1 MRILALDTALGAC
14 SVALV
19 EDGTIRARRYQDRTR
34 GHAEVLMDLVSEV
47 EDEAG
52 FCSLDC
58 DRLAVTVGPGTFTG
72 LRVSLAAARGLA
84 LATGLALVGVTTLQA
99 IAAGAKVDNIVEGG
113 QVIALLD
120 AKRGEVYGQIFAGGP
135 EVTPIT
141 QPLVLTHERA
151 EALVRHALDQNTSG
165 EGPVVLVGTG
175 ASLIAERIGAAA
187 LASVSDA
194 PVQPDAAIIA
204 KLAAMVSDP
213 ASAPPVP
220 LYLRDPDA
228 KLPSRNPLIV

>member
-14 SVALV
+14 SVALL
-19 EDGTIRARRYQDRTR
+19 EDGTICARRYQARTR

-47 EDEAG
+47 EEEAG
-52 FCSLDC
+52 FRSLEC

-84 LATGLALVGVTTLQA
+84 LATGLPLVGITTLQA
-99 IAAGAKVDNIVEGG
+99 IAAGATANVKAEHG

-120 AKRGEVYGQIFAGGP
+120 AKRGEVYGQVFEAGSETVP
-135 EVTPIT
+135 VT
-141 QPLVLTHERA
+141 QPQVLTCEAA
-151 EALVRHALDQNTSG
+151 EALVRDVMGQG
-165 EGPVVLVGTG
+165 EARLVGTG
-175 ASLIAERIGAAA
+175 ATLVAERIGAAA
-187 LASVSDA
+187 LASVSSA
-194 PVQPDAAIIA
+194 PDQPDAAIIA
-204 KLAAMVSDP
+204 RLAARVPDP

-228 KLPSRNPLIV
+228 KLPSRNPLVV

>member
-14 SVALV
+14 SVAQV
-19 EDGTIRARRYQDRTR
+19 QDGVIRARRYQDRTR

-47 EDEAG
+47 EAEAG
-52 FCSLDC
+52 FRSLDC

-84 LATGLALVGVTTLQA
+84 LATGLPLVGITTLQA
-99 IAAGAKVDNIVEGG
+99 IAAGAEVEHG

-120 AKRGEVYGQIFAGGP
+120 AKRGEVYGQVFAAGS
-135 EVTPIT
+135 ETTPLT
-141 QPLVLTHERA
+141 QPQVLTHQKA
-151 EALVRHALDQNTSG
+151 EALVRHALEQNTPR
-165 EGPVVLVGTG
+165 EGSVVLVGTG
-175 ASLIAERIGAAA
+175 ATLIAERIGATA
-187 LASVSDA
+187 LASVSSA
-194 PVQPDAAIIA
+194 PNQPDAAIVA
-204 KLAAMVSDP
+204 KLAALVADP

>member
-19 EDGTIRARRYQDRTR
+19 EDGIIRARRYQDRTR

-52 FCSLDC
+52 FRSLDC
-58 DRLAVTVGPGTFTG
+58 DRLAVSVGPGTFTG

-84 LATGLALVGVTTLQA
+84 LATGLPLVGITTLQA
-99 IAAGAKVDNIVEGG
+99 IAAGDTLEQG

-120 AKRGEVYGQIFAGGP
+120 AKRGEVYGQVFDAGSQTSP
-135 EVTPIT
+135 KT
-141 QPLVLTHERA
+141 QPQVMTHEA
-151 EALVRHALDQNTSG
+151 AQALVRHALDQG
-165 EGPVVLVGTG
+165 VVSLVGTG
-175 ASLIAERIGAAA
+175 AALIAEPIGAAA
-187 LASVSDA
+187 LACVSSA
-194 PVQPDAAIIA
+194 PDQPDAAIIA
-204 KLAAMVSDP
+204 RLAALVADP

-228 KLPSRNPLIV
+228 KLPSRNPLVV

>member
-19 EDGTIRARRYQDRTR
+19 EDGIIRARRYQDRTR

-52 FCSLDC
+52 FRSLDC
-58 DRLAVTVGPGTFTG
+58 DRLAVSVGPGTFTG

-84 LATGLALVGVTTLQA
+84 LATGLPLVGITTLQA
-99 IAAGAKVDNIVEGG
+99 IAAGDTLEHG

-120 AKRGEVYGQIFAGGP
+120 AKRGEVYGQVFDAGSQ
-135 EVTPIT
+135 TPPKT
-141 QPLVLTHERA
+141 QPQVLTHEA
-151 EALVRHALDQNTSG
+151 AQALVSQAMDQG
-165 EGPVVLVGTG
+165 VVSLVGTG
-175 ASLIAERIGAAA
+175 AALIAEPIGAAA
-187 LASVSDA
+187 LACVSSA
-194 PVQPDAAIIA
+194 PDQPDAAIIA
-204 KLAAMVSDP
+204 RLAALVADP

-228 KLPSRNPLIV
+228 KLPSRNPLVV